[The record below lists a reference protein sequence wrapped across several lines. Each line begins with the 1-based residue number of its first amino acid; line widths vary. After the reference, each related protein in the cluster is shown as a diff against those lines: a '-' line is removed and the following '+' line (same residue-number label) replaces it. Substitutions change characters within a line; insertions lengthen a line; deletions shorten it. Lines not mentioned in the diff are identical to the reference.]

1 MLHIEAV
8 PMLCVKLSRQNR
20 LTAGL
25 QEALIKPYSIGPQD
39 ASAWRPSDRSEMSPV
54 FWTS

>member
-1 MLHIEAV
+1 
-8 PMLCVKLSRQNR
+8 MLCVKLSRQNR

-25 QEALIKPYSIGPQD
+25 QETLIKPYSIGPQD